1 MKKTK
6 TMLLEFFVKTVR
18 DFKDLTVTLESE
30 LECEILTTGN
40 ARCYLIVINFR
51 KLLPNHRFPASEFYT
66 LYVFHLSFF
75 VYIEF

>member
-18 DFKDLTVTLESE
+18 DFKDLTVTVERE

-40 ARCYLIVINFR
+40 AICYLTIGTGISQ
-51 KLLPNHRFPASEFYT
+51 KQ
-66 LYVFHLSFF
+66 
-75 VYIEF
+75 